1 MLVEQPKR
9 AFCLLCQEQEKM
21 RMCLQYLQGKGL
33 NPSVVLSVIG
43 NTVRVKQIRKIN
55 MLREEKTVEKL
66 CDPNSQSDF
75 VHLRHGT

>member
-1 MLVEQPKR
+1 M
-9 AFCLLCQEQEKM
+9 CQEREKDEDVSPVFA
-21 RMCLQYLQGKGL
+21 GKGP